1 MAALPNTGIS
11 VSMVKAA
18 IGAGTNDV
26 GALFLHPNVNEWG
39 FNLTGGVRENV
50 IQSQIWGVPSE
61 LRQRL
66 SPNDPN
72 YAGTPYPGYHLGN
85 FRGYDHDWVVYI
97 LGQLERAATT
107 YEQPMDFKIFVELVD
122 EKLLSKPTPTPSVDH
137 ILKIEFARN
146 ENQFNLGTATV
157 ISNNFIAKAP
167 FSSFEI
173 EPIYPPDY
181 ATNGSLSE
189 GEKFYLKITHLSSPA
204 RRWAN
209 VLDVPILKS
218 FITPSSA
225 FTNMFEYRD
234 FTILA
239 LKKTTAPAMTM
250 FKVEADLYADLS
262 SQQII
267 NFTGTMSTTS
277 GYTSNVYNLYDN
289 GVIIPTNPTP
299 GTASFVKRLS
309 FDFSNTTLKN
319 FVSAG
324 NIVYGKIVASTG
336 QTYTGSAVVTDNPIL
351 E

>member
-1 MAALPNTGIS
+1 MALPNTNIS
-11 VSMVKAA
+11 TTLV
-18 IGAGTNDV
+18 GQTLGTSSRDV
-26 GALFLHPNVNEWG
+26 GTLFLHPNVNEWG
-39 FNLTGGVRENV
+39 FNLTGGVRESI
-50 IQSQIWGVPSE
+50 IQAQIWGVPSE

-189 GEKFYLKITHLSSPA
+189 GEKFYLKITHLSSPE

-209 VLDVPILKS
+209 ILDVPVLKS
-218 FITPSSA
+218 FVTPSSA
-225 FTNMFEYRD
+225 FTNMFEYRNFEVLAVKQITPTVETV
-234 FTILA
+234 FTI
-239 LKKTTAPAMTM
+239 K
-250 FKVEADLYADLS
+250 ADLYADFS
-262 SQQII
+262 TQQII
-267 NFTGTMSTTS
+267 DFTGTMSTTS

-289 GVIIPTNPTP
+289 RVIIQPNTTP

-309 FDFSNTTLKN
+309 FDFSSSEIRNK
-319 FVSAG
+319 VSVG
-324 NIVYGKIVASTG
+324 SPVYGKIVASTG
-336 QTYTGSAVVTDNPIL
+336 QAYAGSTTVLNKLPL
-351 E
+351 EQ

>member
-1 MAALPNTGIS
+1 MAALPTTGIS

-26 GALFLHPNVNEWG
+26 GALFLHENVNEWG
-39 FNLTGGVRENV
+39 FNLTGGVRESV
-50 IQSQIWGVPSE
+50 IQEQIWGVPSE

-85 FRGYDHDWVVYI
+85 FRGYDHDWVVYLLDGI
-97 LGQLERAATT
+97 NHTSGF
-107 YEQPMDFKIFVELVD
+107 YEDNIVFKILIEPIP
-122 EKLLSKPTPTPSVDH
+122 KLISKPVPVPSIEH
-137 ILKIEFARN
+137 IFKIEFARN

-204 RRWAN
+204 RRWIN
-209 VLDVPILKS
+209 VGGESVTIDYT
-218 FITPSSA
+218 TPSSA
-225 FTNMFEYRD
+225 YTNSFEYRN
-234 FTILA
+234 FTIVA
-239 LKKTTAPAMTM
+239 VKKTTAPAMIM
-250 FKVEADLYADLS
+250 FKVEADLYADFRG
-262 SQQII
+262 QQII
-267 NFTGTMSTTS
+267 DFTGTMSTTS

-289 GVIIPTNPTP
+289 GVIISTNPTP

-309 FDFSNTTLKN
+309 FDFSGTTLKN
-319 FVSAG
+319 FVNAG
-324 NIVYGKIVASTG
+324 NTVYGKIVASTG
-336 QTYTGSAVVTDNPIL
+336 QTYTGSAVVTNNPIL